1 MGTDNRKK
9 RSTLNSLG
17 LHLDL
22 DADGD
27 DNVFMEDTGFLGLN
41 TQRSGLSFHR
51 PHGHSGLLGQGQSFD
66 SATSCIPA
74 TPPPTGFVSRF
85 RHKRSAFFYLDGVK
99 YTIGNVIQSEPS
111 TSQASSR
118 CTVSTQ

>member
-1 MGTDNRKK
+1 MGTDIQKK

-22 DADGD
+22 DSEGD
-27 DNVFMEDTGFLGLN
+27 DNVFTEDIGFQGLN
-41 TQRSGLSFHR
+41 TQRSGLTSQR
-51 PHGHSGLLGQGQSFD
+51 SHGHSGLLGQGQSFD

-99 YTIGNVIQSEPS
+99 YTIGNVIQS
-111 TSQASSR
+111 
-118 CTVSTQ
+118 